1 MGGWVL
7 GVNGMAGGDN
17 NNNNN
22 MILNDIQKWIIV
34 GYLILTGLILAFIIS
49 LLGFHL
55 YITCCGGMTTKE
67 YIYQGK

>member
-7 GVNGMAGGDN
+7 GVNGMVGGN
-17 NNNNN
+17 INNNN

-34 GYLILTGLILAFIIS
+34 GYLILTGIILVFIIS

-55 YITCCGGMTTKE
+55 YISCCGGITTKE
-67 YIYQGK
+67 YIYQNK